1 MKMKEEQ
8 KFTIV
13 RHITKATAYGAPDL
27 RHCTFVSLD
36 RPGSSD
42 PINKVDGEGKIA
54 AALRAGRTV
63 VAVSGISI
71 SVPFAVENLKIGTY
85 AYNVSGRL
93 GVRIVPEGKFY
104 DWAMELVG
112 RNAEVDD
119 EAFFERLGS
128 AIGDYFRHLGNIE
141 DVEQLE
147 KHGKTAT
154 NFDDFQVYLPWVKV
168 EDVEEFRVEDA
179 REGVS
184 EAFRRTFH
192 DVHAQTI
199 AAANRS
205 PTAGEKM
212 GTDLGDALWAQ
223 WGRFVALLKCNPLV
237 TAACVL
243 ALVLVYSFGSKL
255 FTIVD
260 NKTNIAVRRAEV
272 EEHEDKNTTK
282 IAKKRSDVQ
291 TTNELAKLD
300 QQKLVEGSVSFVCA
314 DMASKGAHELR
325 KDAEAFIRAMSSLTN
340 WVDGKTQNLK
350 KKEWAGVS
358 SALQKFV
365 TEHGSEFSFTPP
377 ASGYNLTLVAYP
389 ENINLAKRYGSGDA
403 ALAGLSSPEIVKKA
417 DAFWLVTAPPQ
428 FASYGQKVQELEA
441 RFAPYDRPC
450 TTNFEAVA
458 AALVALQKDARD
470 TAEAARRFLGACGAP
485 WRRFSVHVPSDLNA
499 RLGALT
505 AVIERLDKLAASA
518 AGRHT
523 LVAFDRDV
531 TALRAN
537 VAQQLVWGAKMLDV
551 YRLQETRKGV
561 FAQINRE
568 IADAKEMNDFSGIE
582 AFRARLAAAE
592 QAMRRAA
599 PDEKAIGSYVAR
611 VCDAEWF
618 AKNCGVG
625 WVRATVQAHANIP
638 DVRSRAQRVS
648 DEVAAE
654 VIQLYEG
661 GTLEKALVRGA
672 RFAQGIVDNHV
683 EKNLS
688 NTVTEIA
695 YVDVVRKSLETLMR
709 RQRRL
714 SAPRTF

>member
-13 RHITKATAYGAPDL
+13 RHITKAAAYGAPDL

-54 AALRAGRTV
+54 AAFRAGRTV
-63 VAVSGISI
+63 VAVSGIRI

-212 GTDLGDALWAQ
+212 GKDLVDVLWAQ
-223 WGRFVALLKCNPLV
+223 WGRFVALLKRNPLV
-237 TAACVL
+237 TAAGVL
-243 ALVLVYSFGSKL
+243 ALVLVYIFGSKL

-260 NKTNIAVRRAEV
+260 NKTNNLVADSKTGRIISDNDRKI
-272 EEHEDKNTTK
+272 EEK
-282 IAKKRSDVQ
+282 ISEIE
-291 TTNELAKLD
+291 TTNKLEKLA

-314 DMASKGAHELR
+314 DTASKGAHELR
-325 KDAEAFIRAMSSLTN
+325 KDAETFMRGKVSN
-340 WVDGKTQNLK
+340 WVDGKPQKLQK
-350 KKEWAGVS
+350 KKWDGVS

-365 TEHGSEFSFTPP
+365 TEHGNEFSFTPP

-403 ALAGLSSPEIVKKA
+403 ALAGLSSSEIVKKA

-531 TALRAN
+531 AALRAN

-599 PDEKAIGSYVAR
+599 PDEKAIGSYVAS

-618 AKNCGVG
+618 ANNCGAG
-625 WVRATVQAHANIP
+625 WVRATVRAHANIP
-638 DVRSRAQRVS
+638 DVRSRAQRVA
-648 DEVAAE
+648 DEVTAE

>member
-63 VAVSGISI
+63 VAVSGIRI
-71 SVPFAVENLKIGTY
+71 SVPFAVENLKIGAY

-93 GVRIVPEGKFY
+93 GVRIVQEGKFY

-154 NFDDFQVYLPWVKV
+154 NFDDFQDYLSWVKV
-168 EDVEEFRVEDA
+168 EDVEEFRVEDT

-192 DVHAQTI
+192 DVHARTI

-205 PTAGEKM
+205 PTVGEKM

-223 WGRFVALLKCNPLV
+223 WGRFVALLKCNPFV

-243 ALVLVYSFGSKL
+243 ALVLVYSFGSNL
-255 FTIVD
+255 FKVAIVG
-260 NKTNIAVRRAEV
+260 
-272 EEHEDKNTTK
+272 
-282 IAKKRSDVQ
+282 SDVE
-291 TTNELAKLD
+291 TAGKLENLD

-325 KDAEAFIRAMSSLTN
+325 KDAEAFIRGMSSLTN
-340 WVDGKTQNLK
+340 WVDGNKQNLK
-350 KKEWAGVS
+350 KKEWVGVS

-365 TEHGSEFSFTPP
+365 TDHGSEFSFTPP
-377 ASGYNLTLVAYP
+377 ASGYNLTLVAHP
-389 ENINLAKRYGSGDA
+389 ENINLAKRYGAGDA
-403 ALAGLSSPEIVKKA
+403 TLAGLSSPEIVKKA

-428 FASYGQKVQELEA
+428 FASYGQKAQELEA

-599 PDEKAIGSYVAR
+599 PDEKAIGSYVAS
-611 VCDAEWF
+611 VCDVEWF

-638 DVRSRAQRVS
+638 DVRSRAQRVA

-695 YVDVVRKSLETLMR
+695 YVDVVRKSLETLVR

>member
-13 RHITKATAYGAPDL
+13 RHITKATAYGALDL

-63 VAVSGISI
+63 VAVSGIRV
-71 SVPFAVENLKIGTY
+71 SVPFAVENLKIGAY

-147 KHGKTAT
+147 KHGKAAT
-154 NFDDFQVYLPWVKV
+154 NFDDFQDFLPWVKV

-192 DVHAQTI
+192 DVHARTI

-205 PTAGEKM
+205 PTVGEKM

-243 ALVLVYSFGSKL
+243 ALVLVYSFGSNL
-255 FTIVD
+255 FKVAIVG
-260 NKTNIAVRRAEV
+260 
-272 EEHEDKNTTK
+272 
-282 IAKKRSDVQ
+282 SDVE
-291 TTNELAKLD
+291 TAETLENLD

-314 DMASKGAHELR
+314 DTASRGAHELR
-325 KDAEAFIRAMSSLTN
+325 KDAEAFIRGMSSLTN

-350 KKEWAGVS
+350 KKEWVGVS

-365 TEHGSEFSFTPP
+365 TEHGSEFSFTNP
-377 ASGYNLTLVAYP
+377 ASGYNLTLVAHP
-389 ENINLAKRYGSGDA
+389 ENINLAKRYGAGDA

-428 FASYGQKVQELEA
+428 FASYGQKAQELEA

-599 PDEKAIGSYVAR
+599 PDEKAIGSYVAS
-611 VCDAEWF
+611 VCDVEWF

-638 DVRSRAQRVS
+638 DVRSRAQRVA

-695 YVDVVRKSLETLMR
+695 YVDVVRKSLETLVR

>member
-63 VAVSGISI
+63 VAVSGIRI
-71 SVPFAVENLKIGTY
+71 SVPFAVENLKIGAY

-93 GVRIVPEGKFY
+93 GVRIVQEGKFY

-154 NFDDFQVYLPWVKV
+154 NFDDFQDYLSWVKV
-168 EDVEEFRVEDA
+168 EDVEEFRVEDT

-192 DVHAQTI
+192 DVHARTI

-205 PTAGEKM
+205 PTVGEKM

-223 WGRFVALLKCNPLV
+223 WGRFVALLKCNPFV

-243 ALVLVYSFGSKL
+243 ALVLVYSFGSNL
-255 FTIVD
+255 FKVAIVG
-260 NKTNIAVRRAEV
+260 
-272 EEHEDKNTTK
+272 
-282 IAKKRSDVQ
+282 SDVE
-291 TTNELAKLD
+291 TAGKLENLD

-325 KDAEAFIRAMSSLTN
+325 KDAEAFIRGMSSLTN
-340 WVDGKTQNLK
+340 WVDGNKQNLK
-350 KKEWAGVS
+350 KKEWVGVS

-365 TEHGSEFSFTPP
+365 TDHGSEFSFTPP
-377 ASGYNLTLVAYP
+377 ASGYNLTLVAHP
-389 ENINLAKRYGSGDA
+389 ENINLAKRYGAGDA
-403 ALAGLSSPEIVKKA
+403 TLAGLSSPEIVKKA

-428 FASYGQKVQELEA
+428 FASYGQKAQELEA

-599 PDEKAIGSYVAR
+599 PDEKAIGSYVAS

-638 DVRSRAQRVS
+638 DVRSRAQRVA

>member
-63 VAVSGISI
+63 VAVSGIRI
-71 SVPFAVENLKIGTY
+71 SVPFAVENLKIGAY

-147 KHGKTAT
+147 KHGKAAT
-154 NFDDFQVYLPWVKV
+154 NFDDFQDFLPWVKV
-168 EDVEEFRVEDA
+168 EDFEEFRVEDA

-192 DVHAQTI
+192 DVHARTI

-205 PTAGEKM
+205 PTVGEKM

-243 ALVLVYSFGSKL
+243 ALVLVYSFGSNL
-255 FTIVD
+255 FKVAIVG
-260 NKTNIAVRRAEV
+260 
-272 EEHEDKNTTK
+272 
-282 IAKKRSDVQ
+282 SDVE
-291 TTNELAKLD
+291 TAETLENLD

-314 DMASKGAHELR
+314 DTASRGAHELR
-325 KDAEAFIRAMSSLTN
+325 KDAEAFIRGMSSLTN

-350 KKEWAGVS
+350 KKEWVGVS

-365 TEHGSEFSFTPP
+365 TEHGSEFSFTNP
-377 ASGYNLTLVAYP
+377 ASGYNLTLVAHP
-389 ENINLAKRYGSGDA
+389 ENINLAKRYGAGDA

-428 FASYGQKVQELEA
+428 FASYGQKAQELEA

-599 PDEKAIGSYVAR
+599 PDEKAIGSYVAS
-611 VCDAEWF
+611 VCDVEWF

-638 DVRSRAQRVS
+638 DVRSRAQRVA

-695 YVDVVRKSLETLMR
+695 YVDVVRKSLETLVR

>member
-63 VAVSGISI
+63 VAVSGIRI

-147 KHGKTAT
+147 KHGKAAT
-154 NFDDFQVYLPWVKV
+154 NFDDFQDFLPWVKV
-168 EDVEEFRVEDA
+168 EDFEEFRVEDA

-192 DVHAQTI
+192 DVHARTI

-205 PTAGEKM
+205 PTVGEKM
-212 GTDLGDALWAQ
+212 GTELGDALWAQ

-243 ALVLVYSFGSKL
+243 ALVLVYSFGSNL
-255 FTIVD
+255 FKVAIVG
-260 NKTNIAVRRAEV
+260 
-272 EEHEDKNTTK
+272 
-282 IAKKRSDVQ
+282 SDVE
-291 TTNELAKLD
+291 TAETLENLD

-314 DMASKGAHELR
+314 DTASRGAHELR
-325 KDAEAFIRAMSSLTN
+325 KDAEAFIRGMSSLTN

-350 KKEWAGVS
+350 KKEWVGVS

-365 TEHGSEFSFTPP
+365 TDHGSEFSFTNP
-377 ASGYNLTLVAYP
+377 ASGYNLTLVAHP
-389 ENINLAKRYGSGDA
+389 ENINLAKRYGAGDA
-403 ALAGLSSPEIVKKA
+403 TLAGLSSPEIVKKA

-428 FASYGQKVQELEA
+428 FASYGQKAQELEA

-618 AKNCGVG
+618 AKNCGAD

-638 DVRSRAQRVS
+638 DVRSRAQRVA

-661 GTLEKALVRGA
+661 GTLEKALMRGA

>member
-63 VAVSGISI
+63 VAVSGIRI
-71 SVPFAVENLKIGTY
+71 SVPFAVENLKIGAY

-93 GVRIVPEGKFY
+93 GVRIVQEGKFY

-154 NFDDFQVYLPWVKV
+154 NFDDFQDYLSWVKV
-168 EDVEEFRVEDA
+168 EDVEEFRVEDT

-192 DVHAQTI
+192 DVHARTI

-205 PTAGEKM
+205 PTVGEKM

-223 WGRFVALLKCNPLV
+223 WGRFVALLKCNPFV

-260 NKTNIAVRRAEV
+260 NKTNKLAA
-272 EEHEDKNTTK
+272 DSKTGK
-282 IAKKRSDVQ
+282 IISDNDRKVKEKISEIE
-291 TTNELAKLD
+291 TTNKLERLD

-325 KDAEAFIRAMSSLTN
+325 KDAEAFIRGMSSLTN
-340 WVDGKTQNLK
+340 WVDGNKQNLK
-350 KKEWAGVS
+350 KKEWIGVS

-365 TEHGSEFSFTPP
+365 TEHGSEFSFTNS
-377 ASGYNLTLVAYP
+377 ASGYNLTLVAHP
-389 ENINLAKRYGSGDA
+389 ENINLAKRYGAGDA
-403 ALAGLSSPEIVKKA
+403 VLAGLSSPEIVKKA

-428 FASYGQKVQELEA
+428 FASYGQKAQELEA

-458 AALVALQKDARD
+458 AALVAHQKDARD

-618 AKNCGVG
+618 AKNCGAG

-638 DVRSRAQRVS
+638 DVRSRAQRVA

-661 GTLEKALVRGA
+661 GTLEKALMRGA

>member
-1 MKMKEEQ
+1 MKEEQ
-8 KFTIV
+8 KFIVV
-13 RHITKATAYGAPDL
+13 RHVTKAAAYNAPEL
-27 RHCTFVSLD
+27 RHCTFVSLG
-36 RPGSSD
+36 RPGSKPLIDS
-42 PINKVDGEGKIA
+42 IGNEGKMAVDI
-54 AALRAGRTV
+54 RSGRTV
-63 VAVSGISI
+63 VAVSGIRI
-71 SVPFAVENLKIGTY
+71 GVPFAVENLKIGAR

-119 EAFFERLGS
+119 EAFFERLGN

-154 NFDDFQVYLPWVKV
+154 QFEDFQTYLPWVRV

-179 REGVS
+179 REGFS

-192 DVHAQTI
+192 DVNARKI
-199 AAANRS
+199 AAANRA
-205 PTAGEKM
+205 PTVGEKM
-212 GTDLGDALWAQ
+212 GKDLGDAWWAQ
-223 WGRFVALLKCNPLV
+223 WGRFVALLKRNPLV

-243 ALVLVYSFGSKL
+243 ALVLVYIFGSKL
-255 FTIVD
+255 FTVADGKTDILVD
-260 NKTNIAVRRAEV
+260 NVETETHAAKTKNALTRARTSVDAENERRRLAEEV
-272 EEHEDKNTTK
+272 P
-282 IAKKRSDVQ
+282 A
-291 TTNELAKLD
+291 
-300 QQKLVEGSVSFVCA
+300 EGSVSFVCA
-314 DMASKGAHELR
+314 DTASRGAHELR
-325 KDAEAFIRAMSSLTN
+325 KDAEAFICGRLKD
-340 WVDGKTQNLK
+340 WVDGKTRTLK
-350 KKEWAGVS
+350 KREWNELA
-358 SALQKFV
+358 SACQAFV
-365 TEHGSEFSFTPP
+365 TEHGGEFSFTPP
-377 ASGYNLTLVAYP
+377 ASGYSLTLVAHP
-389 ENINLAKRYGSGDA
+389 ENINLAKRYGAGDA
-403 ALAGLSSPEIVKKA
+403 TLAGLSSPEIVKKA

-428 FASYGQKVQELEA
+428 FASYGQKAQELEA

-505 AVIERLDKLAASA
+505 EVVARLDRLAAAA

-531 TALRAN
+531 AALRAN
-537 VAQQLVWGAKMLDV
+537 VAQQLAWGAKMLDV
-551 YRLQETRKGV
+551 CRLQETRKGV
-561 FAQINRE
+561 FARINRE

-582 AFRARLAAAE
+582 TFRSRLAAAE

-599 PDEKAIGSYVAR
+599 PDEKAIGAYVAS
-611 VCDAEWF
+611 VCDAKWF
-618 AKNCGVG
+618 AANCGAG
-625 WVRATVQAHANIP
+625 WVRATARAHADIP
-638 DVRSRAQRVS
+638 DARDRAQRVA

-654 VIQLYEG
+654 VVRLYEG
-661 GTLEKALVRGA
+661 GTLEKALARGA
-672 RFAQGIVDNHV
+672 RLAQGIVDNHV
-683 EKNLS
+683 ERNLS

-695 YVDVVRKSLETLMR
+695 YVDVVRKSLETLLR

-714 SAPRTF
+714 AAPRAF

>member
-63 VAVSGISI
+63 VAVSGIRI
-71 SVPFAVENLKIGTY
+71 SVPFAVENLKIGAY

-154 NFDDFQVYLPWVKV
+154 NFDDFQDYLSWVKV
-168 EDVEEFRVEDA
+168 EDVEEFRVEDT

-192 DVHAQTI
+192 DVHARTI

-205 PTAGEKM
+205 PTVGEKM

-243 ALVLVYSFGSKL
+243 ALVLVYSFGSNL
-255 FTIVD
+255 FKVAIVG
-260 NKTNIAVRRAEV
+260 
-272 EEHEDKNTTK
+272 
-282 IAKKRSDVQ
+282 SDVE
-291 TTNELAKLD
+291 TAGKLENLD

-325 KDAEAFIRAMSSLTN
+325 KDAEAFIRGMSSLTN
-340 WVDGKTQNLK
+340 WVDGNKQNLK
-350 KKEWAGVS
+350 KKEWVGVS

-365 TEHGSEFSFTPP
+365 TDHGSEFSFTPP
-377 ASGYNLTLVAYP
+377 ASGYNLTLVAHP
-389 ENINLAKRYGSGDA
+389 ENINLAKRYGAGDA
-403 ALAGLSSPEIVKKA
+403 TLAGLSSPEIVKKA

-428 FASYGQKVQELEA
+428 FASYGQKAQELEA

-505 AVIERLDKLAASA
+505 AVIECLDKLAASA

-618 AKNCGVG
+618 AKNCGAG
-625 WVRATVQAHANIP
+625 WVRAMVQAHANIP
-638 DVRSRAQRVS
+638 DVRSRAQRVA

-672 RFAQGIVDNHV
+672 RFAQWIVDNHV

-695 YVDVVRKSLETLMR
+695 YVDVVRKSLETLVR

>member
-13 RHITKATAYGAPDL
+13 RHITKATAYGALDL

-63 VAVSGISI
+63 VAVSGIRV
-71 SVPFAVENLKIGTY
+71 SVPFAVENLKIGAY

-192 DVHAQTI
+192 DVHARTI

-205 PTAGEKM
+205 PTVGEKM

-243 ALVLVYSFGSKL
+243 ALVLVYSFGSNL
-255 FTIVD
+255 FKVAIVG
-260 NKTNIAVRRAEV
+260 
-272 EEHEDKNTTK
+272 
-282 IAKKRSDVQ
+282 SDVE
-291 TTNELAKLD
+291 TAETLENLD

-314 DMASKGAHELR
+314 DTASRGAHELR
-325 KDAEAFIRAMSSLTN
+325 KDAEAFIRGMSSLTN

-350 KKEWAGVS
+350 KKEWVGVS

-365 TEHGSEFSFTPP
+365 TEHGSEFSFTNP
-377 ASGYNLTLVAYP
+377 ASGYNLTLVAHP
-389 ENINLAKRYGSGDA
+389 ENINLAKRYGAGDA

-428 FASYGQKVQELEA
+428 FASYGQKAQELEA

-531 TALRAN
+531 AALRAN

-599 PDEKAIGSYVAR
+599 PDEKAIGSYVAS

-618 AKNCGVG
+618 ANNCGAG
-625 WVRATVQAHANIP
+625 WVRATVRAHANIP
-638 DVRSRAQRVS
+638 DVRSRAQRVA
-648 DEVAAE
+648 DEVTAE

>member
-63 VAVSGISI
+63 VAVSGIRI
-71 SVPFAVENLKIGTY
+71 SVPFAVENLKIGAY

-147 KHGKTAT
+147 KHGKAAT
-154 NFDDFQVYLPWVKV
+154 NFDDFQDFLPWVKV
-168 EDVEEFRVEDA
+168 EDFEEFRVEDA

-192 DVHAQTI
+192 DVHARTI

-205 PTAGEKM
+205 PTVGEKM

-243 ALVLVYSFGSKL
+243 ALVLVYSFGSNL
-255 FTIVD
+255 FKVAIVG
-260 NKTNIAVRRAEV
+260 
-272 EEHEDKNTTK
+272 
-282 IAKKRSDVQ
+282 SDVE
-291 TTNELAKLD
+291 TAETLENLD

-365 TEHGSEFSFTPP
+365 TDHGSEFSFTNP
-377 ASGYNLTLVAYP
+377 ASGYNLTLVAHP
-389 ENINLAKRYGSGDA
+389 ENINLAKRYGAGDA
-403 ALAGLSSPEIVKKA
+403 TLAGLSSPEIVKKA

-428 FASYGQKVQELEA
+428 FASYGQKAQELEA

-458 AALVALQKDARD
+458 AALVALQKDTRD

-531 TALRAN
+531 AALRAN

-599 PDEKAIGSYVAR
+599 PDEKAIGSYVAS

-618 AKNCGVG
+618 AKNCGAG
-625 WVRATVQAHANIP
+625 WVRATVRAHANIP
-638 DVRSRAQRVS
+638 DVRSRAQRVA

>member
-63 VAVSGISI
+63 VAVSGIRI
-71 SVPFAVENLKIGTY
+71 SVPFAVENLKIGAY

-147 KHGKTAT
+147 KHGKAAT
-154 NFDDFQVYLPWVKV
+154 NFDDFQDFLPWVKV
-168 EDVEEFRVEDA
+168 EDFEEFRVEDA

-192 DVHAQTI
+192 DVHARTI

-205 PTAGEKM
+205 PTVGEKM

-243 ALVLVYSFGSKL
+243 ALVLVYSFGSNL
-255 FTIVD
+255 FKVAIVG
-260 NKTNIAVRRAEV
+260 
-272 EEHEDKNTTK
+272 
-282 IAKKRSDVQ
+282 SDVE
-291 TTNELAKLD
+291 TAETLENLD

-314 DMASKGAHELR
+314 DTASRGAHELR
-325 KDAEAFIRAMSSLTN
+325 KDAEAFIRGMSSLTN

-350 KKEWAGVS
+350 KKEWVGVS

-365 TEHGSEFSFTPP
+365 TDHGSEFSFTNP
-377 ASGYNLTLVAYP
+377 ASGYNLTLVAHP
-389 ENINLAKRYGSGDA
+389 ENINLAKRYGAGDA
-403 ALAGLSSPEIVKKA
+403 TLAGLSSPEIVKKA

-428 FASYGQKVQELEA
+428 FASYGQKAQELEA

-599 PDEKAIGSYVAR
+599 PDEKAIGSYVAS

-618 AKNCGVG
+618 AKNCGAG
-625 WVRATVQAHANIP
+625 WVRATVRAHANIP
-638 DVRSRAQRVS
+638 DVRSRAQRVA

>member
-63 VAVSGISI
+63 VAVSGIRI
-71 SVPFAVENLKIGTY
+71 SVPFAVENLKIGAY

-93 GVRIVPEGKFY
+93 GVRIVQEGKFY

-154 NFDDFQVYLPWVKV
+154 NFDDFQDYLSWVKV
-168 EDVEEFRVEDA
+168 EDVEEFRVEDT

-192 DVHAQTI
+192 DVHARTI

-205 PTAGEKM
+205 PTVGEKM

-223 WGRFVALLKCNPLV
+223 WGRFVALLKCNPFV

-243 ALVLVYSFGSKL
+243 ALVLVYSFGSNL
-255 FTIVD
+255 FKVAIVG
-260 NKTNIAVRRAEV
+260 
-272 EEHEDKNTTK
+272 
-282 IAKKRSDVQ
+282 SDVE
-291 TTNELAKLD
+291 TAGKLENLD

-325 KDAEAFIRAMSSLTN
+325 KDAEAFIRGMSSLTN
-340 WVDGKTQNLK
+340 WVDGNKQNLK
-350 KKEWAGVS
+350 KKEWVGVS

-365 TEHGSEFSFTPP
+365 TDHGSEFSFTPP
-377 ASGYNLTLVAYP
+377 ASGYNLTLVAHP
-389 ENINLAKRYGSGDA
+389 ENINLAKRYGAGDA
-403 ALAGLSSPEIVKKA
+403 TLAGLSSPEIVKKA

-428 FASYGQKVQELEA
+428 FASYGQKAQELEA

-458 AALVALQKDARD
+458 AALVAHQKDARD

-618 AKNCGVG
+618 AKNCGAG

-638 DVRSRAQRVS
+638 DVRSRAQRVA

-661 GTLEKALVRGA
+661 GTLEKALMRGA